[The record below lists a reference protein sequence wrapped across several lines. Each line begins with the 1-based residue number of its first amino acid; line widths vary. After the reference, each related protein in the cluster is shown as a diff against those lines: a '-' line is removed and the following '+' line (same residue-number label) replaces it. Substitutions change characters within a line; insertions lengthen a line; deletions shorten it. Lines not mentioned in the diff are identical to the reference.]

1 MKYLTTS
8 LLILIGVLL
17 GFFLVILLPVV
28 FVAWLNGWLA
38 DTWASI
44 VGTPVR
50 CDGGN
55 LSPTGENDAGFTLF
69 GYPVVYKEDT
79 CRHGVTPADN
89 CLMCAIE
96 QPDDTPEEEAL
107 IKKILRDEWVRA
119 VELWLEGV
127 KPPKGGEE

>member
-8 LLILIGVLL
+8 LLVLIGALL
-17 GFFLVILLPVV
+17 GFFLAILLPFI

-55 LSPTGENDAGFTLF
+55 LSPIDAD
-69 GYPVVYKEDT
+69 VV

-96 QPDDTPEEEAL
+96 EPDDTPEEEAL